1 MENIKNNKIEKL
13 NIKINKNIEKEIKKE
28 KTITKKKNFIEK
40 KQQKIKELEKKDT
53 KNTKENEIE
62 RYYLNCD
69 IEHLNEDIERLKE
82 EINKI
87 NEIIDKDKQ
96 QLLKLEENN
105 KMYKNIDL
113 PALNDF
119 LSNWKTKAIEFYL
132 KESNEYEKHLNKENE
147 ELKNAKTL
155 NERREVRSQYKNN
168 NFSPISKLLVYKT
181 LKEKIDK
188 LNELLDEEI
197 IRKKEKLLKQVIL
210 TCGKIQKVQYL
221 EVAADGSLNGIIQG
235 ENQTVKVETIYAGG
249 YNIQCLHYRVLVKP
263 YKLK

>member
-28 KTITKKKNFIEK
+28 KTIIKKRNLIEK
-40 KQQKIKELEKKDT
+40 KQQKLKELEKI
-53 KNTKENEIE
+53 NTKENETE
-62 RYYLNCD
+62 KYYLNYD
-69 IEHLNEDIERLKE
+69 IEYLSEDIERLKE

-87 NEIIDKDKQ
+87 NEIIEKDKQ

-105 KMYKNIDL
+105 KMYNNIDL

-132 KESNEYEKHLNKENE
+132 KESNEYEKHLDKENE

-197 IRKKEKLLKQVIL
+197 IRKKEKLLK
-210 TCGKIQKVQYL
+210 
-221 EVAADGSLNGIIQG
+221 
-235 ENQTVKVETIYAGG
+235 
-249 YNIQCLHYRVLVKP
+249 
-263 YKLK
+263 